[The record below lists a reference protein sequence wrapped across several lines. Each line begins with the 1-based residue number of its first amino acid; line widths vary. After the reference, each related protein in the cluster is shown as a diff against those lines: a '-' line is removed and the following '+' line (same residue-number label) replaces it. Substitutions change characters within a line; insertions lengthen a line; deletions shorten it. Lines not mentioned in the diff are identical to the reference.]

1 MDEITLNQA
10 EEKLSEHL
18 VLTLSG
24 FLINENKRRI
34 STSGTRLQLWVRST
48 PKKDAFGLCMVKAAI
63 TNTPFRISEIV
74 NHTEISRQSVS
85 LMVKDWVAEGWIRVF
100 SGQTEIKKS
109 EIQKHNGRLGYM
121 AEKEVVSLA
130 MDYSKVYLANFYRSG
145 LDDEYKKLLALEEL
159 RLHY

>member
-1 MDEITLNQA
+1 MML
-10 EEKLSEHL
+10 
-18 VLTLSG
+18 
-24 FLINENKRRI
+24 
-34 STSGTRLQLWVRST
+34 
-48 PKKDAFGLCMVKAAI
+48 
-63 TNTPFRISEIV
+63 TNTESQIKQIGNPESHQRE
-74 NHTEISRQSVS
+74 HA

-100 SGQTEIKKS
+100 SGQTEIKRS

-145 LDDEYKKLLALEEL
+145 LDDEYKKLLALKEL

>member
-48 PKKDAFGLCMVKAAI
+48 PKKGCFW
-63 TNTPFRISEIV
+63 IV
-74 NHTEISRQSVS
+74 H
-85 LMVKDWVAEGWIRVF
+85 G
-100 SGQTEIKKS
+100 KS
-109 EIQKHNGRLGYM
+109 SNNQY
-121 AEKEVVSLA
+121 AVQ
-130 MDYSKVYLANFYRSG
+130 NF
-145 LDDEYKKLLALEEL
+145 
-159 RLHY
+159 